1 MRSIADFR
9 DTRSR
14 DVANPFSAYHEC
26 EEVMTGPSYTTEFS
40 VDQSPK
46 EAYEAITNPQG
57 WWSAEIEGSAE
68 KAGDEFRY
76 HYEDLHRCTI
86 RVTESVPGEKVT
98 WHVVDNYFS
107 FVKDSSE
114 WVDTTMTFDISEEG
128 GKTKVVFTHHGLVPE
143 FECYNACQEGWGN
156 YINGSLKDLIGKG
169 QGAPN
174 ATGQAQTTAEVEL
187 GSASR

>member
-1 MRSIADFR
+1 
-9 DTRSR
+9 
-14 DVANPFSAYHEC
+14 
-26 EEVMTGPSYTTEFS
+26 MTGPSYTTEFS